1 MIIKKF
7 EVGDILEMK
16 KPHPCGTNRMKVL
29 RVGSDIR
36 ILCVRDGDRRRL
48 TEREIGKEK
57 ERIGKQA
64 CAGYAHAA

>member
-36 ILCVRDGDRRRL
+36 ILCLGCGRDVTVPRENLEKNIRRVVSPDV
-48 TEREIGKEK
+48 K
-57 ERIGKQA
+57 
-64 CAGYAHAA
+64 